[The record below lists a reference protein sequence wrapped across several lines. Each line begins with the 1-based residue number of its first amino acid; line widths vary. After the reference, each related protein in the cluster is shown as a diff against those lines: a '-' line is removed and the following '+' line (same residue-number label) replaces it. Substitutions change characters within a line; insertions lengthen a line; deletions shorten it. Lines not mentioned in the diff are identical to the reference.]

1 MYIYMYIHIHMH
13 IYIYIYR
20 NTFIH
25 VYVFTCLFI
34 LIYLIHTQ
42 EYTHTIQVYPFT
54 RSIKSS
60 DRCTKEMRHKPDIP
74 SNAIEATRWKNDTVD
89 QNSEAKYFV
98 GQILCLEIKN
108 TKLRERAKKRL
119 EI

>member
-1 MYIYMYIHIHMH
+1 
-13 IYIYIYR
+13 
-20 NTFIH
+20 
-25 VYVFTCLFI
+25 
-34 LIYLIHTQ
+34 
-42 EYTHTIQVYPFT
+42 
-54 RSIKSS
+54 
-60 DRCTKEMRHKPDIP
+60 MRHKPDIP